1 MKSKRRLGVAFIVVG
16 VLLLAAALLLLL
28 HNQQESRQAG
38 VSAEEALLAIQEAIR
53 EGNVHPGSAP
63 VPTAS
68 EVPSPETE
76 PEMKAEP
83 GPEAEQKADTKPE
96 MDTKPDTENKSKPG
110 TGSKSET
117 EEEAEPIPDLTVI
130 NGHEYVG
137 YLEIPSLDRTL
148 PIMKLKYLQDLQ
160 TSPCLQFGSPWAND
174 AVIAAHN
181 YASHFGPLRDMTG
194 GETIIF
200 TDMNGESI
208 TYTVEVVQTIA
219 PTALETVKESPYD
232 LVLYTC
238 TTGGKARVMIG
249 CNRAE

>member
-1 MKSKRRLGVAFIVVG
+1 MKAKRRVGIALVVLG

-28 HNQQESRQAG
+28 HNQQESKDAG
-38 VSAEEALLAIQEAIR
+38 LAAEEALAAVQEAIR
-53 EGNVHPGSAP
+53 TGNVQPGA
-63 VPTAS
+63 A
-68 EVPSPETE
+68 PSPAPSDQETPGQAEPAAPMETE
-76 PEMKAEP
+76 PI
-83 GPEAEQKADTKPE
+83 PELTV
-96 MDTKPDTENKSKPG
+96 
-110 TGSKSET
+110 
-117 EEEAEPIPDLTVI
+117 TVI

-148 PIMKLKYLQDLQ
+148 PVMKLQYLQDLQ
-160 TSPCLQFGSPWAND
+160 TAPCLQFGSPWTND

-200 TDMNGESI
+200 TDMNGEFI
-208 TYTVEVVQTIA
+208 EYTVKIVQTIE

-249 CNRAE
+249 CDRVA